1 MMVKRFDKNPVLIMG
16 HRCNVDVYMLASE
29 LIKQLQKLIDEHG
42 DGNVDY
48 DEDYDGNRY
57 LEFRSYRMETPKEAK
72 IRYDKEI
79 ALHKK
84 DMEREK
90 ETYERLKKKYG

>member
-1 MMVKRFDKNPVLIMG
+1 MTNKFDPNPILVKG
-16 HRCNVDVYMLASE
+16 HECTVDVYMLASE
-29 LIKQLQKLIDEHG
+29 LIKQLRKLIDNYG

-48 DEDYDGNRY
+48 DIDYDGNKY
-57 LEFRSYRMETPKEAK
+57 VVFRSYRMETSKEAK
-72 IRYDKEI
+72 ARYDKEI

>member
-1 MMVKRFDKNPVLIMG
+1 MTNKFDPNPILVKG
-16 HRCNVDVYMLASE
+16 HECTVDVYMLASE
-29 LIKQLQKLIDEHG
+29 LINQLQKLIDTHG

-48 DEDYDGNRY
+48 DIDYDGNKY
-57 LEFRSYRMETPKEAK
+57 VVFRSYRRETLKEAK

>member
-1 MMVKRFDKNPVLIMG
+1 MTNRFDPNPILVKG
-16 HRCNVDVYMLASE
+16 HECIIDVDMRASE
-29 LIKQLQKLIDEHG
+29 LINHLQKLIDAHG

-48 DEDYDGNRY
+48 DEDYDGNKY
-57 LEFRSYRMETPKEAK
+57 LAFTSYRMETLKEAK
-72 IRYDKEI
+72 IRYNKEI
-79 ALHKK
+79 ARHEK